1 MKTDQL
7 IDWLAADTAV
17 VAPRVWRVRYAL
29 ASMAGLVGAVALMLI
44 LLGVRPDIADAA
56 QLPMFWVKLAF
67 PLALA
72 GAAVLAV
79 MRLSLPGVLPGR
91 VPSALAVPVLVM
103 WLLAAAALGS
113 VAPDERSALLF
124 GNTWRDCPVYVA
136 ILSLPALVA
145 LLWVM
150 KTLAPTR
157 PAWAGA
163 AAGLLAGAL
172 GATVYALHCPEMDAP
187 FLAVWYLLGM
197 LIPAILGAV
206 AGSRL
211 LRW

>member
-7 IDWLAADTAV
+7 IDWLTADTAV
-17 VAPRVWRVRYAL
+17 VAPRVWRMRYAL
-29 ASMAGLVGAVALMLI
+29 ALGAGVIGAVALMLA

-67 PLALA
+67 PLTLA

-79 MRLSLPGVLPGR
+79 VRLSLPGVPLGR
-91 VPSALAVPVLVM
+91 VPSALAAPVLVM
-103 WLLAAAALGS
+103 WLLSAVVLSGA
-113 VAPDERSALLF
+113 APDERSALLF
-124 GNTWRDCPVYVA
+124 GETWAECLVYVT

-150 KTLAPTR
+150 KTLAPTQ
-157 PAWAGA
+157 PVLAGA

-172 GATVYALHCPEMDAP
+172 GATVSALHCPEMDAP
-187 FLAVWYLLGM
+187 FLGAWYLLGM
-197 LIPAILGAV
+197 LIPATLGAV
-206 AGSRL
+206 AGPRL

>member
-7 IDWLAADTAV
+7 INWLAADTVV

-29 ASMAGLVGAVALMLI
+29 AAAAGLVGAVALMLT
-44 LLGVRPDIADAA
+44 LLGVRPDIAVAA

-67 PLALA
+67 PLVLA
-72 GAAVLAV
+72 AAAVLAV
-79 MRLSLPGVLPGR
+79 VRLSLPGVMLGR
-91 VPSALAVPVLVM
+91 VPSAVVAPVLVM
-103 WLLAAAALGS
+103 WLLAAVVLGS
-113 VAPDERSALLF
+113 AAPDERSALLF

-136 ILSLPALVA
+136 ILSLPAFVA
-145 LLWVM
+145 LLGVM
-150 KTLAPTR
+150 KSLAPTR

-172 GATVYALHCPEMDAP
+172 GAAVYALHCPEMDAP

-197 LIPAILGAV
+197 LIPATLGAV
-206 AGSRL
+206 VGPRL